1 MQTQQQIN
9 ENVHVKV
16 QCDNEFRRF
25 VLAEVTYQYLADKI
39 GTLLGF
45 APSTVLKLSYLDD
58 ENDWVLFATDSEL
71 QYAVTLS
78 KSPLK
83 ISVQANE
90 APSEGNSTVPVEA
103 SWRRCGRGG
112 VRGGRGGRRGEFK
125 GERIDA
131 KIARL
136 TERHAVL
143 TAKIIEGDLPQEKV
157 RGIEWRLSH
166 IQNKIDSLKAK
177 KETQLND
184 TWADKKEAYQ
194 ETAPVESETAND
206 ETEEEGDDLS
216 ERPQRH
222 WNRRGGCGHGH
233 GRWGGRGGC
242 PRNHFGGEGHPH
254 PPPPFGPHHFGGEGH
269 PHPFGC
275 LPPHPFGGEEEHP
288 HPPFPFHP
296 PHHHFGGEHHP
307 HHHRGGR
314 RGEKGGRGCEGRKPA
329 FVRVCAI
336 PEGKAAFDRLHA
348 AKEGLVTARQEKASP
363 EVIMAKIE
371 ELKEAKAAWREIK
384 VALWKEKKEQ
394 KEHKRAGCPKK
405 HAK

>member
-1 MQTQQQIN
+1 MQTQQINN

-25 VLAEVTYQYLADKI
+25 VLAEVTYKYLADKI

-45 APSTVLKLSYLDD
+45 SPAVLKLSYLDD
-58 ENDWVLFATDSEL
+58 EDDWVLFATDSEL

-83 ISVQANE
+83 ISVEVNE
-90 APSEGNSTVPVEA
+90 VPSGGNSTDPVET
-103 SWRRCGRGG
+103 SWRRCGRG
-112 VRGGRGGRRGEFK
+112 VRGGRSGFD

-131 KIARL
+131 KITRL

-157 RGIEWRLSH
+157 RAIEWRLSH

-177 KETQLND
+177 KEQLND
-184 TWADKKEAYQ
+184 AWAYKKQAHEK
-194 ETAPVESETAND
+194 APVEETAND
-206 ETEEEGDDLS
+206 ETDCS
-216 ERPQRH
+216 ERSSRH
-222 WNRRGGCGHGH
+222 WNRRGGCGHG
-233 GRWGGRGGC
+233 RWGGRGGC
-242 PRNHFGGEGHPH
+242 
-254 PPPPFGPHHFGGEGH
+254 PPPFGPHHFGGGEGH
-269 PHPFGC
+269 PHPHPPSPPPFGPHHHFGGEAHPFGC
-275 LPPHPFGGEEEHP
+275 LPSPHPFCGEEHLPSHP
-288 HPPFPFHP
+288 Q
-296 PHHHFGGEHHP
+296 HFGVEHHP
-307 HHHRGGR
+307 HHHRGGCHGR
-314 RGEKGGRGCEGRKPA
+314 RGEGRKPA

-363 EVIMAKIE
+363 EVIMVKIE

-384 VALWKEKKEQ
+384 VALWKEKEQ
-394 KEHKRAGCPKK
+394 RAACPKK

>member
-1 MQTQQQIN
+1 MQTQQLIN

-83 ISVQANE
+83 ISVEATE
-90 APSEGNSTVPVEA
+90 APSNSTVPVETG
-103 SWRRCGRGG
+103 WRRCGRGG
-112 VRGGRGGRRGEFK
+112 VQEGRGGRRREFK

-157 RGIEWRLSH
+157 RAIEWRLSH

-177 KETQLND
+177 KEEQLND
-184 TWADKKEAYQ
+184 AWADKKEAYQ
-194 ETAPVESETAND
+194 ETTPVEETAND
-206 ETEEEGDDLS
+206 ETEEERDDLS
-216 ERPQRH
+216 ERPPRH
-222 WNRRGGCGHGH
+222 WHRRGGWGPGH

-242 PRNHFGGEGHPH
+242 PRHHCGGEGHPH

-269 PHPFGC
+269 PFGC
-275 LPPHPFGGEEEHP
+275 LPHPFGGEEEHP
-288 HPPFPFHP
+288 HTFPFHP
-296 PHHHFGGEHHP
+296 QHHHFGGEHHP
-307 HHHRGGR
+307 HHHRGGCHG
-314 RGEKGGRGCEGRKPA
+314 RGQKGGRGCEGKKPA

-384 VALWKEKKEQ
+384 VALWKEQKEQ
-394 KEHKRAGCPKK
+394 KEHKRAGCPGRK